1 MAEVNLLHSGTS
13 LPDPFEGLLLEYL
26 LPPSCSDAF
35 FRRFK
40 FTDGPCLKILLS
52 KCLGTVIILGS
63 MFVKLP
69 QIVKVIG
76 AKNAE
81 GVSFLSVLGELL
93 AITGS
98 LAYSVAYSFP
108 FSAWGEA
115 LFVMLQTVVIGFLI
129 QYYSGRTGRGV
140 LFALLYLG
148 VLSFLLTPLAP
159 ATVLTAMQASNMPAI
174 IVSRVIQ
181 AATNFR
187 NGHTGQLSALTVIIL
202 FAGSLAR
209 IFTSVQETGDT
220 LLVVT
225 YVVSVA
231 CNGLVVAQVLY
242 YWKSTERFLQ
252 NQREQIHP
260 VDSMQR
266 FAGPY
271 STQHY
276 SEDWEVRK
284 AVQMISLVDSA
295 VLQATEVTDA
305 ILQLLQGLQ
314 GGMDKY
320 FRDNKNL
327 KRAFKKEVVAR
338 IKEAANVLND
348 GVVELN
354 AIRQELQKAIGN
366 F

>member
-140 LFALLYLG
+140 LFVLLYLG

-260 VDSMQR
+260 VDVV
-266 FAGPY
+266 PIPIN
-271 STQHY
+271 TCP
-276 SEDWEVRK
+276 
-284 AVQMISLVDSA
+284 
-295 VLQATEVTDA
+295 TE
-305 ILQLLQGLQ
+305 
-314 GGMDKY
+314 
-320 FRDNKNL
+320 
-327 KRAFKKEVVAR
+327 FKVHAKVCGS
-338 IKEAANVLND
+338 I
-348 GVVELN
+348 
-354 AIRQELQKAIGN
+354 
-366 F
+366 

>member
-26 LPPSCSDAF
+26 LPSSCSDAF

-129 QYYSGRTGRGV
+129 QHYSGRTGRGYSGGHQLSQWTHGPV
-140 LFALLYLG
+140 VRSYCHYFVCWLTGTHLHLSAGNRRHPAGGHLCGVGGLQRPRCRAGALLLEVHQKVPTKPAG
-148 VLSFLLTPLAP
+148 ADTPCRCCPNPDQHLP
-159 ATVLTAMQASNMPAI
+159 D
-174 IVSRVIQ
+174 
-181 AATNFR
+181 
-187 NGHTGQLSALTVIIL
+187 
-202 FAGSLAR
+202 R
-209 IFTSVQETGDT
+209 I
-220 LLVVT
+220 
-225 YVVSVA
+225 
-231 CNGLVVAQVLY
+231 
-242 YWKSTERFLQ
+242 
-252 NQREQIHP
+252 
-260 VDSMQR
+260 
-266 FAGPY
+266 
-271 STQHY
+271 
-276 SEDWEVRK
+276 
-284 AVQMISLVDSA
+284 
-295 VLQATEVTDA
+295 
-305 ILQLLQGLQ
+305 
-314 GGMDKY
+314 
-320 FRDNKNL
+320 
-327 KRAFKKEVVAR
+327 
-338 IKEAANVLND
+338 
-348 GVVELN
+348 
-354 AIRQELQKAIGN
+354 
-366 F
+366 

>member
-140 LFALLYLG
+140 LFVLLYLG

-174 IVSRVIQ
+174 IVSRVRQNVTRTDLLSFFLPFFSLIMC
-181 AATNFR
+181 AGYSG
-187 NGHTGQLSALTVIIL
+187 GHQLSQWTHGPVVRSYCHYFVCWLTGTHL
-202 FAGSLAR
+202 HLSAGNR
-209 IFTSVQETGDT
+209 
-220 LLVVT
+220 
-225 YVVSVA
+225 
-231 CNGLVVAQVLY
+231 
-242 YWKSTERFLQ
+242 R
-252 NQREQIHP
+252 HP
-260 VDSMQR
+260 
-266 FAGPY
+266 AGG
-271 STQHY
+271 HLCG
-276 SEDWEVRK
+276 VG
-284 AVQMISLVDSA
+284 
-295 VLQATEVTDA
+295 
-305 ILQLLQGLQ
+305 GLQ
-314 GGMDKY
+314 
-320 FRDNKNL
+320 RPRC
-327 KRAFKKEVVAR
+327 RAGALLLEVHRKVPTKPAGADTPCRCCPNPDQHLPDR
-338 IKEAANVLND
+338 I
-348 GVVELN
+348 
-354 AIRQELQKAIGN
+354 
-366 F
+366 